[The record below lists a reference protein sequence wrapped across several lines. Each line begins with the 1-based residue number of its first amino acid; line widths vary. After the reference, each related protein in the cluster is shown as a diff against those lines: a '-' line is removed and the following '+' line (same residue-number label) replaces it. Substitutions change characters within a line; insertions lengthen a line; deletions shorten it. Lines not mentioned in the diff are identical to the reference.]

1 MTKENSIMDSQGT
14 DTDISQATPGALL
27 KAARE
32 AAKLSEDDIARE
44 LRIPLGNVEA
54 LESDQYENLASE
66 TFVLGYIRAY
76 TRILKLDAEPFIKA
90 YHQYRGQLQET
101 TATIT
106 KKLGKDPQQETA
118 ETPLWRKA
126 SIWIGGFLVAW
137 LLLFNVFNQ
146 ESSTQEILSAPA
158 EVVAQEAARV
168 EDNLS
173 QQVTEETGTEETN
186 KAESLVDESQVVSES
201 EIVSE
206 SEAEPVPE
214 AKTKPEPNAVVDE
227 TAVQEADLTAAE
239 PERVAVSEGL
249 NTALDTLVLS
259 FSGECWLEVTDARGD
274 VLSADLQQDG
284 DQVILQGEA
293 PFEVMLG
300 NVRVVTAVLN
310 DEPVELKPRGF
321 RKTLR
326 TTIGE

>member
-1 MTKENSIMDSQGT
+1 
-14 DTDISQATPGALL
+14 
-27 KAARE
+27 
-32 AAKLSEDDIARE
+32 
-44 LRIPLGNVEA
+44 
-54 LESDQYENLASE
+54 
-66 TFVLGYIRAY
+66 
-76 TRILKLDAEPFIKA
+76 
-90 YHQYRGQLQET
+90 
-101 TATIT
+101 
-106 KKLGKDPQQETA
+106 
-118 ETPLWRKA
+118 
-126 SIWIGGFLVAW
+126 
-137 LLLFNVFNQ
+137 
-146 ESSTQEILSAPA
+146 
-158 EVVAQEAARV
+158 VVAQEAARV

-173 QQVTEETGTEETN
+173 QQATEETGSEETN

-201 EIVSE
+201 EI
-206 SEAEPVPE
+206 EPVPE
-214 AKTKPEPNAVVDE
+214 AKTKPEPNAAVDE
-227 TAVQEADLTAAE
+227 AAVQEADLTAAE

-249 NTALDTLVLS
+249 NSTLDTLVLS